1 MSNTIVYEDGTAFH
15 PGSYLEDLLDDWQMT
30 RPSSPT
36 NWGNPWKPWI
46 SSWLEK
52 FRWIWNWPA
61 NWKKPQKSAPPP
73 G

>member
-30 RPSSPT
+30 PAQFAHKL
-36 NWGNPWKPWI
+36 GKPWI

-52 FRWIWNWPA
+52 SRWIWNWPA